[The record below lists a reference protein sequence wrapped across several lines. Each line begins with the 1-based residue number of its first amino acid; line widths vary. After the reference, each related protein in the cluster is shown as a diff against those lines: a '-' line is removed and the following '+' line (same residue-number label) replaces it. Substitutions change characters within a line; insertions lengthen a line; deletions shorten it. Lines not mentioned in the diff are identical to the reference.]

1 MGNLLPPI
9 SRVLPLVPL
18 LLAQSLLMAGKLL
31 LVLSVVYVLLRAH
44 NLLPMLLVPLLSRLV
59 TLLQVLALTP
69 AMLAELLC
77 QPRAILPS
85 RVVPKTITNRR
96 EPLPPMVCVQLA
108 LDQLNL
114 LPPISRVLPLRV
126 PLLLAQSL
134 LMAGKLLLVLS
145 VVYVLLRAHNLL
157 PMLLVP
163 LLSRLVTLL
172 QVLALTPAM
181 LAELLCQPRAI
192 LPSRVVPKTITNRRE
207 PLPPMVCVQYA
218 L

>member
-59 TLLQVLALTP
+59 TLLQVLAL
-69 AMLAELLC
+69 
-77 QPRAILPS
+77 I
-85 RVVPKTITNRR
+85 
-96 EPLPPMVCVQLA
+96 
-108 LDQLNL
+108 
-114 LPPISRVLPLRV
+114 
-126 PLLLAQSL
+126 
-134 LMAGKLLLVLS
+134 
-145 VVYVLLRAHNLL
+145 
-157 PMLLVP
+157 
-163 LLSRLVTLL
+163 
-172 QVLALTPAM
+172 PAM

-218 L
+218 LEQLNLLPPISRVLPLRVHLLLLLHAKSLLMAGKLLLVLSVVYVLLRAHNLLPMLLVPLLSRLVT

>member
-59 TLLQVLALTP
+59 TLLQVLALIP

-108 LDQLNL
+108 LEQLNL

-126 PLLLAQSL
+126 LLLLALSL
-134 LMAGKLLLVLS
+134 LMAGKLMLVI
-145 VVYVLLRAHNLL
+145 VLMRAHNLL
-157 PMLLVP
+157 SLLLVP
-163 LLSRLVTLL
+163 LLSILVTLKNREPM
-172 QVLALTPAM
+172 ALTPAM
-181 LAELLCQPRAI
+181 ASKLL
-192 LPSRVVPKTITNRRE
+192 
-207 PLPPMVCVQYA
+207 
-218 L
+218 